1 MKNPP
6 PKQLHFAGVGEFTLI
21 HSARRSVAIQVL
33 ADGQVV
39 VRAPLRLPAG
49 YLERLLAEKTAWI
62 CQKQAEAR
70 QQRLP
75 GLGGPAGKR
84 RFETGQLFPFLGQ
97 DYPLEIVERQAAP
110 LRLEGGFRLRR
121 AALGQAAGTF
131 EAWYREQARDLFT
144 RRLGE
149 LAARYGFQFSRMR
162 LSSARTRWG
171 SCSSRGTISLNWRL
185 VLAPAEVVDYVILHE
200 LAHLRVPNH
209 SKDFWRLVESLCP
222 EAKHHRQWL
231 KDNAARLSWP

>member
-6 PKQLHFAGVGEFTLI
+6 PKLLNFAGVGEFTLI
-21 HSARRSVAIQVL
+21 RSARRSISIQVL
-33 ADGQVV
+33 ATGQVV

-49 YLERLLAEKTAWI
+49 YLERVLAEKTAWI
-62 CQKQAEAR
+62 QKMQAQAGQAR
-70 QQRLP
+70 LQ
-75 GLGGPAGKR
+75 GLGEPAGKR
-84 RFETGQLFPFLGQ
+84 RFEAGQPFPFLGQ
-97 DYPLEIVERQAAP
+97 DYPLEIVERQAVP

-121 AALGQAAGTF
+121 GALGQAAGVF
-131 EAWYREQARDLFT
+131 EAWYREQARDLYT
-144 RRLGE
+144 RRLAE
-149 LAARYGFQFSRMR
+149 LAARHGFQYSRMR

-209 SKDFWRLVESLCP
+209 SKEFWRLVESLCP
-222 EAKHHRQWL
+222 EAKQHRQWL
-231 KDNAARLSWP
+231 KINAARLSWP

>member
-1 MKNPP
+1 MKKPP
-6 PKQLHFAGVGEFTLI
+6 PKRFHYEGVGEIQLI
-21 HSARRSVAIQVL
+21 RSTRRSIAIQVL

-49 YLERLLAEKTAWI
+49 YLERVLAEKTAWI
-62 CQKQAEAR
+62 QKMQAQAG
-70 QQRLP
+70 QARLP
-75 GLGGPAGKR
+75 DLGGPAGKR
-84 RFETGQLFPFLGQ
+84 RFEAGQPFPFLGQ

-121 AALGQAAGTF
+121 AALDQAAGTF
-131 EAWYREQARDLFT
+131 EAWYREQARALFT
-144 RRLGE
+144 RRLAE
-149 LAARYGFQFSRMR
+149 LAARHGFQYSRMR

-171 SCSSRGTISLNWRL
+171 SCSSRSTISLNWRL

-222 EAKHHRQWL
+222 QARQQRQWL

>member
-6 PKQLHFAGVGEFTLI
+6 PKQLHFEGLGEISLI
-21 HSARRSVAIQVL
+21 RSARRSISIQVL

-62 CQKQAEAR
+62 RQKQAQAGEK
-70 QQRLP
+70 RLS
-75 GLGGPAGKR
+75 GLGKAPGKR
-84 RFETGQLFPFLGQ
+84 RFESGQPFPFLGQ

-121 AALGQAAGTF
+121 AALGQAAEAF
-131 EAWYREQARDLFT
+131 EAWYREQARALFT
-144 RRLGE
+144 RRLSE
-149 LAARYGFQFSRMR
+149 LAARHGFQFSRMR

-185 VLAPAEVVDYVILHE
+185 VLAPPEIVDYVILHE
-200 LAHLRVPNH
+200 LAHLRTPNH

-222 EAKHHRQWL
+222 EYPARRKWL
-231 KDNAARLSWP
+231 KANTARLSWP